1 MVILYIS
8 WKVSVLE
15 MFSSDSDDK
24 VHLFMVLMKMH
35 SLSYFAAWHPQW
47 EWQLVFVP
55 SVAAAGFTIGIHE
68 KTRNIQRLWDWQK
81 ETERDWIGPR
91 NRTSTSLLYSKAT
104 KKNEWKRRLWAKKS
118 PNSQCQERRGLDWK
132 QTWCIHSGL
141 EWCEI
146 CRHRDPHHSN
156 CLSYSVCV
164 FTSPHYSVCGSGW
177 LIRFRLSKPSVCL
190 S

>member
-1 MVILYIS
+1 MVILSIS
-8 WKVSVLE
+8 WKVYVLE
-15 MFSSDSDDK
+15 MRCICWWCLWRHTASATLLHGTDC
-24 VHLFMVLMKMH
+24 
-35 SLSYFAAWHPQW
+35 PQW
-47 EWQLVFVP
+47 EWQLASVP

-141 EWCEI
+141 EWCER